1 MIKFG
6 LYTTFYNCERF
17 VDRIF
22 SSMEEINYDG
32 FEWHITDDFSSDNTK
47 EIVLLSVVGTLVK
60 FVVKSPAMPL

>member
-22 SSMEEINYDG
+22 NSIEEINYDG

-47 EIVLLSVVGTLVK
+47 
-60 FVVKSPAMPL
+60 

>member
-22 SSMEEINYDG
+22 NSIEEINYDG

-47 EIVLLSVVGTLVK
+47 EIVLNRLENSVLIKVLSGL
-60 FVVKSPAMPL
+60 F